1 MSADMRHALRHVKCL
16 ANPSRLQ
23 AARWESADMRHALR
37 HVKCLANPRAPRTA
51 FALSVEW
58 PGNIRAFWPLP
69 KGVISR
75 SKF

>member
-1 MSADMRHALRHVKCL
+1 M
-16 ANPSRLQ
+16 
-23 AARWESADMRHALR
+23 SADMRHALR